1 MNERPSYVSHQTA
14 FEQKSFIQHTEQT
27 GKVPE
32 TFDPFKSGGN
42 TGICA
47 PLFFFFLTG
56 FALNIDKNQLQ
67 TEEAFKAV
75 LFVLLSSKKYSLCA
89 TNDQT

>member
-1 MNERPSYVSHQTA
+1 MNVPVMCHTKQLLNRKASFSIQSKQGRFQKPLSHLNQGETLA
-14 FEQKSFIQHTEQT
+14 FVLHFS
-27 GKVPE
+27 
-32 TFDPFKSGGN
+32 
-42 TGICA
+42 
-47 PLFFFFLTG
+47 FFLTG